1 MRRNRIAA
9 IDVGTSK
16 VCTIM
21 ADVDDSGVP
30 RILGVGITPS
40 HGLQK
45 GAVVNINEAKVA
57 IRESVRKAEQIAGFR
72 IESAIIGIT
81 GRNISSTNNRGVVAI
96 TRNDQLVRSDDLR
109 RVMDVAKAVKVPGD
123 QKLLHV
129 IPRDYNIDGQEGVK
143 NPVGMH
149 GFRLD
154 VETHIISMAQ
164 ASVQNLVKCIRG
176 IGVDIEELVFGPLAS
191 AAAVLTQEEREN
203 GVLLADIGG
212 GTTDIA
218 LYRNNS
224 VYHTS
229 ILPVAGYQIT
239 HDIAVG
245 LGLSFEMAEE
255 VKRRYGNVLPNT
267 NGDGDRA
274 LNAGG
279 HSVNYG
285 DMLRILRIRTEE
297 MLRLVILELPQG
309 DYASIIPAGIVLTG
323 GSANIPGLSEL
334 AAEVTHM
341 PVRIGT
347 PSNLYGIW
355 DALCDP
361 AYATAVGLLVWK
373 LNFSEAPHGITQK
386 ATRTFTSR
394 MSRLFS

>member
-323 GSANIPGLSEL
+323 GSANIPAS
-334 AAEVTHM
+334 
-341 PVRIGT
+341 
-347 PSNLYGIW
+347 PSW
-355 DALCDP
+355 RP
-361 AYATAVGLLVWK
+361 
-373 LNFSEAPHGITQK
+373 
-386 ATRTFTSR
+386 R
-394 MSRLFS
+394 